1 MRKTTLLDPRA
12 RIWRRTA
19 PLLLCLVCLPC
30 LSAAAAGSDTANGG
44 PRAVIENT
52 IEHVLAILRDPSK
65 NADQR
70 REALEALAHE
80 RFDFR
85 TMSRLVLA
93 RNWKVLSK
101 QQQAEFVTEFETYL
115 ASDYGSRI
123 ERYDQ
128 EEIEVLSERQ
138 EPRGDVTVKT
148 KIVGGE
154 NDGALMDYR
163 LRKREGPWRIIDI
176 KIEGISLVA
185 NFRDQFRDVM
195 GRKGPVELI
204 ERLREKNGVPTGA

>member
-1 MRKTTLLDPRA
+1 MFDPRTH
-12 RIWRRTA
+12 RWRRSA
-19 PLLLCLVCLPC
+19 LLLLSLLCLP
-30 LSAAAAGSDTANGG
+30 AAAFGEDTADVG
-44 PRAVIENT
+44 PQAVIEKT
-52 IEHVLAILRDPSK
+52 VDRVVAILRDPSK
-65 NADQR
+65 DTDQR
-70 REALEALAHE
+70 REALEVLARE

-101 QQQAEFVTEFETYL
+101 EQQAEFVAEFETYL

-128 EEIEVLSERQ
+128 EEVEVMGERL

-148 KIVGGE
+148 KIVGGK
-154 NDGALMDYR
+154 NSGAFIDYR
-163 LRKREGPWRIIDI
+163 MRKRDGPWRIIDV
-176 KIEGISLVA
+176 KIEGISLVS

-195 GRKGPVELI
+195 GRDGPVVLI
-204 ERLREKNGVPTGA
+204 ERLREKNAASTGA